1 MGSGK
6 ITAYGEIN
14 KLYEFIFEERKKYS
28 GNDDNRF
35 AFSFGQAFRY
45 YEYLL
50 LIADR
55 HNKLSSNL
63 MSNIGQLQAACGTK
77 GEKVSP
83 NGIRL
88 LEEQRVLSTLV
99 NLEIE
104 SFYIFAK
111 ILLDKLALFLQDYF
125 GNIRACSLA
134 SHKKLTNNYIRFA
147 TEKGIVYP
155 TGFNTILSQLQED
168 ISEYRNK
175 QITHLKNPRSF
186 RGTVFWENGETGIQT
201 DYLYPNERELSR
213 QVTRSKPIS
222 DLLQLMEQYL
232 QKVIETVQQNREKT
246 RFALKE
252 ERLVTP

>member
-1 MGSGK
+1 M
-6 ITAYGEIN
+6 AYGEIN

-55 HNKLSSNL
+55 YDKFSLNL
-63 MSNIGQLQAACGTK
+63 TSNIGQLQAEWGAK
-77 GEKVSP
+77 GGKVSP
-83 NGIRL
+83 NVIRL
-88 LEEQRVLSTLV
+88 IEEQCVLSTRV

-111 ILLDKLALFLQDYF
+111 ILLDKLAQFLQDYF
-125 GNIRACSLA
+125 GNVRACPLA

-147 TEKGIVYP
+147 SAKRIEYP
-155 TGFNTILSQLQED
+155 AEFTTILAQLQEH

-175 QITHLKNPRSF
+175 QITHFKNPRSF
-186 RGTVFWENGETGIQT
+186 KGTVFWENGETGIQT